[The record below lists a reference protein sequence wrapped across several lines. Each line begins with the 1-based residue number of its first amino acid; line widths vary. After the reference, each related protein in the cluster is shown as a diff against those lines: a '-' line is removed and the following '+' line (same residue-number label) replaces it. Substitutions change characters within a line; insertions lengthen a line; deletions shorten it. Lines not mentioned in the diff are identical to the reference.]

1 MINKFLFNQY
11 FKKQFIKSLNKF
23 QKFKIIFYLFL
34 QQFLVYDLNL
44 LDSSNNLCLTNHL
57 VLPAIFINIF
67 ISFISLLLPLF
78 IIFNLVQLNLN
89 LRMIINFLNC
99 QFLFK
104 FLIKILFIKI
114 YSVNL
119 LRMSSLLAINN
130 LKLNSLFYFYYKY
143 LLFNF

>member
-44 LDSSNNLCLTNHL
+44 LDSLNNLCLTNHL

-67 ISFISLLLPLF
+67 ISFINLLLPLF

-89 LRMIINFLNC
+89 LQMLINFLNC

>member
-44 LDSSNNLCLTNHL
+44 LDSLNNLCLTNHL

-67 ISFISLLLPLF
+67 ISFINLLLPLF